1 MSERNPAE
9 PQLLTSDQLIVY
21 EALATLRRPMK
32 PGDVVAATG
41 RDERTVREAL
51 GRLSE
56 LGLIVDDE
64 DGATVGPNQWDV
76 R

>member
-1 MSERNPAE
+1 MNERNPAE
-9 PQLLTSDQLIVY
+9 PQLLTADQLIVY

-32 PGDVVAATG
+32 TGEVAAATG
-41 RDERTVREAL
+41 RDERTVRAAL
-51 GRLSE
+51 GRLE
-56 LGLIVDDE
+56 RLGLIVDEE